1 MGTGASNQ
9 VAHSPGTESWACL
22 VWLQTRVSRQ
32 SQHALNDHI
41 ANPGQKILRLSRA
54 LNTRHLQDHRSQH
67 SAWFRVKERIQCA
80 YEGGRKCV
88 HEDPMSNTMN
98 AVPGV
103 SHLLTVVMHLPSYV
117 HAHEPLSANTCPFY
131 SAVNKMRVTL
141 R

>member
-9 VAHSPGTESWACL
+9 VAHFPGTESWACL

-41 ANPGQKILRLSRA
+41 ATTGQKILRLYLA

-67 SAWFRVKERIQCA
+67 SAWFRIKERIQCA

-88 HEDPMSNTMN
+88 SEDPTSNTMN

-103 SHLLTVVMHLPSYV
+103 SHLLTVVMHAL
-117 HAHEPLSANTCPFY
+117 AQ
-131 SAVNKMRVTL
+131 L
-141 R
+141 RACT